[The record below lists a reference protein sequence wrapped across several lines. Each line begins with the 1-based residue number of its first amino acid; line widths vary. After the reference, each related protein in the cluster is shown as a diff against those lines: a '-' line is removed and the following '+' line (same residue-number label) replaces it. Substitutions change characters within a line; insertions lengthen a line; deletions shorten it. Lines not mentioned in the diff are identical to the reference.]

1 MVETNELKASLRENV
16 GKSSARSSRNE
27 GLVPCI
33 VYGNKKDPI
42 SVNINYIEAS
52 KLYNTGRMLT
62 TLLDLELTNGETI
75 KVIPKEIQVDPIKD
89 TLIHVDMLR
98 LAVDARVS
106 VEIQV
111 NFIDEDDSPGVKR
124 GGVLNVSRYTIE
136 LDCPATEIPSSID
149 VSIAGLEIGES
160 VHLSDI
166 KLPEGVVSTITDRD
180 ITIASITAPIQEEEP
195 EVIEEEGEGEE
206 GEEGEEESGVD
217 DEDKSNENTEKTKE
231 EDNKE

>member
-1 MVETNELKASLRENV
+1 MAETNELKASLRENV

-33 VYGNKKDPI
+33 VYGDKKDPI
-42 SVNINYIEAS
+42 SVNINSIEAS

-62 TLLDLELTNGETI
+62 TLLDLEFTNGETI

-124 GGVLNVSRYTIE
+124 GGVLNVSRYAIE

-180 ITIASITAPIQEEEP
+180 ITIASVTAPIQEEEP
-195 EVIEEEGEGEE
+195 EVIEE

-217 DEDKSNENTEKTKE
+217 DEDKSNENTEKTNE